1 MILSASKIK
10 TLNTCSF
17 LFHCSYILKLPRTSN
32 TGANLGTITHEILEC
47 LQNKR
52 HRKHYDQLISEKTC
66 KNNLTISRFIFKRLK
81 QLGEKESEFGNV
93 DNFLQVAINT
103 DFFLE
108 GFELG
113 EPELKFDIQNEN
125 PKYHIL
131 GFMDMHGFKDEV
143 LKVVD
148 YKSQKNIFNKPEM
161 DYNVQALMY
170 LLAAKKLWPNVK
182 KGFVN
187 FIMLRFK
194 KNPVQVASYSEDTL
208 KGFEMYLQYLTEFL
222 SDWTYEKAI
231 SNFAAHD
238 PSKKMLCGTE
248 PGFKIDGSPKWVC
261 SAKFPFKYFS
271 LFDKDGKIIKSEFK
285 EEDLKPKEGES
296 VREMTYA
303 GCPVFNK

>member
-66 KNNLTISRFIFKRLK
+66 KNNGAISRFIYKRLK
-81 QLGEKESEFGNV
+81 QLGEKESEFSNI
-93 DNFLQVAINT
+93 DNFLQVALNT
-103 DFFLE
+103 DFFLD

-113 EPELKFDIQNEN
+113 EPELKFEIKNES
-125 PKYHIL
+125 PEYHIL
-131 GFMDMHGFKDEV
+131 GFVDMHGFKDDV

-148 YKSQKNIFNKPEM
+148 YKSQKVRFGKPEM
-161 DYNVQALMY
+161 DYNVQAMMY

-194 KNPVQVASYSEDTL
+194 NNPLQVASYSDDTL
-208 KGFEMYLQYLTEFL
+208 KGFELYLEYLTNYL
-222 SDWTYEKAI
+222 KDWNYEKAI
-231 SNFAAHD
+231 SNFAANN
-238 PSKKMLCGTE
+238 PTKRMLCGTE
-248 PGFKIDGSPKWVC
+248 PGFKADGSAKWVC
-261 SAKFPFKYFS
+261 SAKFPFKYFA
-271 LFDKDGKIIKSEFK
+271 LLDKDGKVIKSEFK
-285 EEDLKPKEGES
+285 QEDLKPKEGET
-296 VREMTYA
+296 VKEMRYA
-303 GCPVFNK
+303 GCAYFNK